1 MDTSD
6 SPGSSAPLPV
16 ARLPAARR
24 YLRRIRPAD
33 KQRQHQQEQQR
44 GKISA
49 QPSQETD
56 ANASPFAA
64 AAAAESSQSQLFT
77 PSRFNIFSN
86 TVASRKVA
94 PVITIESN
102 TADSSSATA
111 NPFAP
116 PHGAVFPSLGR
127 PPFQADSDAP
137 IFTAGTAAASR
148 GEEDARPAT
157 PPTPLTSFLRNSC
170 ATTACDSNDRS
181 DRSDVA
187 GDCELSLSIVTGRSS
202 PGEAGCERSR
212 LTGAAVAEAES
223 SGGGRCGGACET
235 IIDESFAC
243 EDEGVGQENCT
254 AEDVGHGGAQHD
266 RHEGREG
273 QGQGREYDVETC
285 AGEDEINN
293 SVEGNSID
301 DGESDDSEE
310 SEESEESERG
320 DEGEEDDTGS
330 ESSSAPQRAPSPSP
344 PPNLNPLALLALS
357 HAPFPSASSITS
369 TTATTF
375 SGGTSPTLS
384 SAAAASSRSAVS
396 PPTSPSAHSAFPP
409 FSFAPPQTAHP
420 IPHPRPPSSAVQLAK
435 QSAELSELRG
445 ELADAKGE
453 VAEMQAVLAKAGLD
467 FVRERMEKERLG
479 QACAKLNN
487 ALLSSRRETADERER
502 RELAERL
509 AVAAELARRQLLE
522 DITLE
527 RAQLARADNWREHNV
542 HLKLVEAQMVVSEK
556 VAILEV
562 LHAELEKKFRQVGA
576 GRLWRGEEERPFG
589 WFLKFLG
596 QPEGKAWAV
605 EGLEG
610 MEGKGEEG
618 GGAEDKGKGKAEEV
632 ADGDVAR
639 PGASSSNGAASSE
652 GDAQE
657 GERRGDNN
665 SARDSTESDSD
676 EYEND
681 RTGGSS
687 DSLSEAV
694 PLVGGGGDE
703 LRIPKLRDRSG
714 NAGGSSSSSARIP
727 GRGGGSRCRWRG
739 DRLLDADEP
748 MLLQGGYHG
757 CSVCGH
763 GRPSAVAAAAARMS
777 SFCSSCGG
785 RGTGNNRASGVG
797 ASVSS
802 NVGSLSLDGWLG
814 LSALSSICSPQW
826 FATAAAAV
834 TVASVN
840 SVCGG
845 EWAATGAAAGR
856 REGNLLGMQLP
867 FSFCFDSQY
876 ALSATHDDLN
886 DDAADDDATASGR
899 NGRAAEARPCG
910 CMHRSRLGPRQ
921 GNRYGGPSL
930 GTRDS
935 GIEEGFRERGKGKA
949 SALLPPKPQR
959 AGRGVDTGSGGG
971 RGCGGGEYCQCCG
984 RCCRCPIRNGGR

>member
-44 GKISA
+44 G
-49 QPSQETD
+49 
-56 ANASPFAA
+56 
-64 AAAAESSQSQLFT
+64 
-77 PSRFNIFSN
+77 
-86 TVASRKVA
+86 
-94 PVITIESN
+94 
-102 TADSSSATA
+102 
-111 NPFAP
+111 
-116 PHGAVFPSLGR
+116 
-127 PPFQADSDAP
+127 
-137 IFTAGTAAASR
+137 
-148 GEEDARPAT
+148 
-157 PPTPLTSFLRNSC
+157 
-170 ATTACDSNDRS
+170 
-181 DRSDVA
+181 
-187 GDCELSLSIVTGRSS
+187 
-202 PGEAGCERSR
+202 
-212 LTGAAVAEAES
+212 
-223 SGGGRCGGACET
+223 
-235 IIDESFAC
+235 
-243 EDEGVGQENCT
+243 VGQENCT
-254 AEDVGHGGAQHD
+254 AEDVGHGSAQHD

-273 QGQGREYDVETC
+273 QGQGREYDEETC

-310 SEESEESERG
+310 SEESEESEGG

-420 IPHPRPPSSAVQLAK
+420 IPHPRPPSSAVVNMASLTASQKFAKLLQQLAK

-826 FATAAAAV
+826 FATAAAV

-856 REGNLLGMQLP
+856 REGNLSGMQLP

-886 DDAADDDATASGR
+886 DDAADGDATASGR

-930 GTRDS
+930 DTRDS

-959 AGRGVDTGSGGG
+959 AGRGVDTGKGTGPRSGG
-971 RGCGGGEYCQCCG
+971 CGEGVEVGECTK
-984 RCCRCPIRNGGR
+984 NNMES

>member
-1 MDTSD
+1 MDTSASG
-6 SPGSSAPLPV
+6 SPDSSAPPPV

-24 YLRRIRPAD
+24 YLRRMRPAD
-33 KQRQHQQEQQR
+33 KQRQSQQEQQR
-44 GKISA
+44 GKSSA
-49 QPSQETD
+49 QTVTSAD
-56 ANASPFAA
+56 ANPSPFAA
-64 AAAAESSQSQLFT
+64 AAAA
-77 PSRFNIFSN
+77 
-86 TVASRKVA
+86 
-94 PVITIESN
+94 
-102 TADSSSATA
+102 
-111 NPFAP
+111 
-116 PHGAVFPSLGR
+116 
-127 PPFQADSDAP
+127 
-137 IFTAGTAAASR
+137 
-148 GEEDARPAT
+148 
-157 PPTPLTSFLRNSC
+157 
-170 ATTACDSNDRS
+170 
-181 DRSDVA
+181 
-187 GDCELSLSIVTGRSS
+187 
-202 PGEAGCERSR
+202 
-212 LTGAAVAEAES
+212 GAAENV
-223 SGGGRCGGACET
+223 GR
-235 IIDESFAC
+235 
-243 EDEGVGQENCT
+243 
-254 AEDVGHGGAQHD
+254 GGAQQE
-266 RHEGREG
+266 RHEGQEGREG
-273 QGQGREYDVETC
+273 QEWQEGQEGQRREKDEESFV
-285 AGEDEINN
+285 GEDAITNN

-301 DGESDDSEE
+301 DGESDE
-310 SEESEESERG
+310 SEESEESEGG

-357 HAPFPSASSITS
+357 HAPFPSASSVTS

-396 PPTSPSAHSAFPP
+396 PPASPSAPSAFPN
-409 FSFAPPQTAHP
+409 FSFAPPQAAHP
-420 IPHPRPPSSAVQLAK
+420 IPHPRPPSSAVVNMASLTASQKFAKLLQQLAK

-509 AVAAELARRQLLE
+509 AVAAELVRRQLLE
-522 DITLE
+522 EITLE

-556 VAILEV
+556 VAMLEV

-589 WFLKFLG
+589 WFLKFLK

-605 EGLEG
+605 EGLGGE
-610 MEGKGEEG
+610 GEEG
-618 GGAEDKGKGKAEEV
+618 GGAGEKGKGKAEEGAAGAG
-632 ADGDVAR
+632 ADEGDAMD
-639 PGASSSNGAASSE
+639 GASSSNGAASNE
-652 GDAQE
+652 ADTQE

-681 RTGGSS
+681 RAGGSS
-687 DSLSEAV
+687 DSLTEAV

-714 NAGGSSSSSARIP
+714 NAGGSSSSRIP

-757 CSVCGH
+757 CSACGH

-785 RGTGNNRASGVG
+785 RGTGNNRTSGVG

-802 NVGSLSLDGWLG
+802 SVGSLGLDGWLD
-814 LSALSSICSPQW
+814 LSALASVCSPEW
-826 FATAAAAV
+826 FATAAAV

-840 SVCGG
+840 SVCVVGMAEQPKQG
-845 EWAATGAAAGR
+845 PVAACTAAGSARGKATGLEGLPLARETVGLMKGSESGARARRRLCCLPSPNGQAGEQR
-856 REGNLLGMQLP
+856 QEVEEGEVVEEG
-867 FSFCFDSQY
+867 S
-876 ALSATHDDLN
+876 
-886 DDAADDDATASGR
+886 TASAVGVAV
-899 NGRAAEARPCG
+899 GARLE
-910 CMHRSRLGPRQ
+910 MEVASR
-921 GNRYGGPSL
+921 
-930 GTRDS
+930 TTMDS
-935 GIEEGFRERGKGKA
+935 SVKG
-949 SALLPPKPQR
+949 
-959 AGRGVDTGSGGG
+959 
-971 RGCGGGEYCQCCG
+971 
-984 RCCRCPIRNGGR
+984 